1 MSLHL
6 QSRTPLRVVSTTYA
20 AEGAPVAMLPF
31 SATDLIAASGTNVNY
46 FDIRATALTV
56 DGSLEI
62 VLSGADM
69 TDDADCDVTITRPLG
84 GEDMATIANLRAL
97 QIHLTADEVT
107 TAELDAGSTASR
119 VASITYNLQNA
130 AGSTVFAQGILF
142 VSNAE
147 EVASYSAIIP
157 ETHGADMKLVIAID
171 VLPLKTRLQILTAA
185 E

>member
-6 QSRTPLRVVSTTYA
+6 LATTPLRVITNTYNSA
-20 AEGAPVAMLPF
+20 GVGQAVLPF
-31 SATDLIAASGTNVNY
+31 ASTELLAASNTNVNY

-62 VLSGADM
+62 VLAGDAM

-84 GEDMATIANLRAL
+84 GSDMATIANLRAL
-97 QIHLTADEVT
+97 QIHLTADEVS
-107 TAELDAGSTASR
+107 TAELDSGVTASR
-119 VASITYNLQNA
+119 VAGLTYSLQNA
-130 AGSTVFAQGILF
+130 AGSAVYAQGILF
-142 VSNAE
+142 VSAAE

-157 ETHGADMKLVIAID
+157 ETHGADMKLVIALD